1 MFFLDEHPDAID
13 DGYHLTFVNRTH
25 VWGNMPANYHN
36 GAAGFS
42 FSDGHAEVHKWRD
55 PDTLSKSIVAG
66 PMGPNDV
73 PWIQMRTTEPIDD
86 NAVWPPG
93 LN

>member
-1 MFFLDEHPDAID
+1 LVHKRNSQNPYTFRKLSSIIEPAEKYVFLDEHPDAID

-42 FSDGHAEVHKWRD
+42 FSD
-55 PDTLSKSIVAG
+55 
-66 PMGPNDV
+66 
-73 PWIQMRTTEPIDD
+73 
-86 NAVWPPG
+86 
-93 LN
+93 